1 MDEKLQMLLEKAK
14 IYAGKTGQAAESAG
28 RKATELAQATRIN
41 LQIFDLNTE
50 CEVLY
55 KEIGKLMYDV
65 HQGIEADE
73 EGIQERLVKLDERHE
88 KIAALREQIS
98 LTRSSVR
105 CPNCGKVCSRTDAF
119 CAACGGALGTVV
131 SFTEDTPEEAVSA
144 EEDAAEVKEAVPAA
158 EEPAE
163 GKATASASEPS
174 AEA

>member
-1 MDEKLQMLLEKAK
+1 MDEKLQLLLEKAK

-28 RKATELAQATRIN
+28 RKATELAQATKVN

-73 EGIQERLVKLDERHE
+73 EGIQERLVKLDERQE

-98 LTRSSVR
+98 LLRSSVR
-105 CPNCGKVCSRTDAF
+105 CPACGKLCSRADAF
-119 CAACGGALGTVV
+119 CAACGGALGVVEPVAETV
-131 SFTEDTPEEAVSA
+131 SGEPA
-144 EEDAAEVKEAVPAA
+144 EDAAEE
-158 EEPAE
+158 
-163 GKATASASEPS
+163 KA
-174 AEA
+174 